1 MRRTISI
8 LIVLLVATA
17 CSSGGEVGDVAP
29 LPETSPEAIQ
39 QLLAASEQPVVIN
52 VWASW
57 CIPCRSEAPLLRAAS
72 EAFGAE
78 VTFIGLDVRDDQDS
92 ARAFLNEFD
101 LDGFEHFFDPSGAV
115 QGSLGRGGVPLTM
128 FYAPGGELVERHFG
142 VIDERALALNIDE
155 ILRRAP

>member
-1 MRRTISI
+1 MRRIISI
-8 LIVLLVATA
+8 LIVLLVAAA

-39 QLLAASEQPVVIN
+39 QLLAASEKPVVVN

-57 CIPCRSEAPLLRAAS
+57 CIPCRSEAPLLRAAYES
-72 EAFGAE
+72 FGAE
-78 VTFIGLDVRDDQDS
+78 VTFVGLDVRDDQDS

-101 LDGFEHFFDPSGAV
+101 LDEFEHFFDPSGAV